1 MCFSLCPSFDTVH
14 PSRTVPQKSQCSEH
28 PASLNQDKIWLRAVH
43 SSRRCSSTD
52 RKQIKTWQNKTVIYL
67 LLFSDLPSFR
77 HPEKEWTLQLLQ
89 KFRENNNDSKEN
101 QQAIINQTL
110 LQGDTEQEI
119 GIISATFSI
128 QWFKVWI
135 IHWRLLGPR
144 TSSPMISTCSS
155 QRSHWA

>member
-1 MCFSLCPSFDTVH
+1 MPLLLIQFTLHALCHRRASALNTQCPWT
-14 PSRTVPQKSQCSEH
+14 RTRYGSELRIPQGDAPALTENKSIQ
-28 PASLNQDKIWLRAVH
+28 N
-43 SSRRCSSTD
+43 
-52 RKQIKTWQNKTVIYL
+52 KTWQNKTVIYL
-67 LLFSDLPSFR
+67 LVFSDLPSFR
-77 HPEKEWTLQLLQ
+77 HPDKEWTLQLLQ
-89 KFRENNNDSKEN
+89 KFRENNNDSKDN